1 MTYLI
6 FSILDVKAHLFGPP
20 FYSRHTGEALR
31 NFTELVNDDRST
43 VSKYP
48 ADFQLVQLGTFNDE
62 DGSFTTIKPIYMGS
76 GDQYEN
82 PKTQLQLLPAA
93 TKAAP

>member
-1 MTYLI
+1 MTYLV
-6 FSILDVKAHLFGPP
+6 FSILDNKSHLFGPP

-48 ADFQLVQLGTFNDE
+48 ADFQLVQVASFDDE
-62 DGSFTTIKPIYMGS
+62 DGTFSPSKHIFLGS
-76 GDQYEN
+76 GDQYQK
-82 PKTQLQLLPAA
+82 PSAQLSLLDK
-93 TKAAP
+93 KASP